1 MIIEYHNL
9 NRLIQMPKRAA
20 ATPTS
25 SNSNSDGN
33 ENKKA
38 ERNYPIFNK
47 PEEPKRRKED
57 EPLKFWSW
65 NVAGLRAC
73 VKKGGHTRIRESGAH
88 VICLQE
94 TKCSELP
101 DEINAL
107 DEYPYKKLL
116 APKDGKGG
124 YAGVALLSKEKP
136 IKVTLGLG
144 NEEFDKN
151 GRFIQADYPNFTY
164 IGLYVP
170 NSGQKLVNLA
180 KRAQWDELLFEKI
193 TQLDK
198 LKPVIIGG
206 DMNVAHQ
213 EIDLKNPDTNRNK
226 TAGFTDQERDAFT
239 RLLNAGFIDVWRR
252 RNPELTGAYTYWS
265 YIGNRKA
272 NNIGWRLDYFI
283 VSGRIYEQVHDC
295 QIHSEIAGSD
305 HCPLS
310 MTIDI

>member
-1 MIIEYHNL
+1 LIIEYHNL

-33 ENKKA
+33 ENKNA

-73 VKKGGHTRIRESGAH
+73 VKVFTIKFYDDDSLFALQKGGHTRIRESGAH

-136 IKVTLGLG
+136 IKVTSL
-144 NEEFDKN
+144 
-151 GRFIQADYPNFTY
+151 
-164 IGLYVP
+164 
-170 NSGQKLVNLA
+170 
-180 KRAQWDELLFEKI
+180 
-193 TQLDK
+193 
-198 LKPVIIGG
+198 
-206 DMNVAHQ
+206 H
-213 EIDLKNPDTNRNK
+213 
-226 TAGFTDQERDAFT
+226 
-239 RLLNAGFIDVWRR
+239 
-252 RNPELTGAYTYWS
+252 
-265 YIGNRKA
+265 
-272 NNIGWRLDYFI
+272 
-283 VSGRIYEQVHDC
+283 
-295 QIHSEIAGSD
+295 HSFF
-305 HCPLS
+305 
-310 MTIDI
+310 